1 MPFGPGDRL
10 LLYTDGVIEARDR
23 RGGFLDLGARVAAH
37 AGRPL
42 EALVAGLRRDLLRHA
57 HGDLDDDAALVA
69 LERLPGRP

>member
-10 LLYTDGVIEARDR
+10 LLYTDGFIEARDR